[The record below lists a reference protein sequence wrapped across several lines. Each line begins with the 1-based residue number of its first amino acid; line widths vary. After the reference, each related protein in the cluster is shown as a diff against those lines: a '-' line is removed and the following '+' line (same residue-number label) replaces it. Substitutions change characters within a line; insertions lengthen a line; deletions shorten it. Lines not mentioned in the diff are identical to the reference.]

1 MEHPTRKEQILD
13 VFRFRHACKKFD
25 PSRAVSKED
34 FATILESARL
44 SPSSFGFEPWKLV
57 ILTDEALKQ
66 KLYPFAWGAQKSLD
80 GASRFV
86 ILLARKTA
94 DMIYSSEFI
103 THMIRDIQHNPPDV
117 EAQRR
122 EKFRTFQQDD
132 FELLESDRAMFDWA
146 GKQTYIALANM
157 MTTAAYLGIDS
168 CPIEGFQRREVD
180 DLLVKEGVFDPEH
193 FGVSVMVSF
202 GYRAEEPHRAK
213 TRQSIEDILIYR

>member
-1 MEHPTRKEQILD
+1 MDQSSRNEQILD

-25 PSRAVSKED
+25 ASKAVSDED

-57 ILTDEALKQ
+57 ILTDETLKQ
-66 KLYPFAWGAQKSLD
+66 KLYPLAWGAQNSLD

-94 DMIYSSEFI
+94 DMIHSSDFI
-103 THMIRDIQHNPPDV
+103 THLMRDIQHNPP
-117 EAQRR
+117 EIETQRR
-122 EKFRTFQQDD
+122 EKYRVFQEQD

-180 DLLVKEGVFDPEH
+180 EMLAQEGVIDPEH

-202 GYRAEEPHRAK
+202 GYRAAEPHRAK
-213 TRQSIEDILIYR
+213 TRQPMEDILIYR